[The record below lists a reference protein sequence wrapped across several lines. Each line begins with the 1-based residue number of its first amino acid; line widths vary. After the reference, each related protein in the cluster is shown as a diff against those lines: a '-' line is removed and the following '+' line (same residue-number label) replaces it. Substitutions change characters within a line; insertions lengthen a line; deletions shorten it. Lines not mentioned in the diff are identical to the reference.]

1 MLDISNSFAGGE
13 QTGKKYICIFGILC
27 YNTAVRKKE
36 GPARRAKQTD
46 LEDKRMAYVI
56 TAGCV
61 MCGTCAAQ
69 CPMDAITQGDS
80 QYEINQDVCVGCGS
94 CAAACPASAIEE
106 Q

>member
-1 MLDISNSFAGGE
+1 M
-13 QTGKKYICIFGILC
+13 
-27 YNTAVRKKE
+27 
-36 GPARRAKQTD
+36 
-46 LEDKRMAYVI
+46 EDKRMAYVI
-56 TAGCV
+56 TASCV

-80 QYEINQDVCVGCGS
+80 QYEINQDACVGCGS